1 MAINP
6 YAPPSSNIDGGLN
19 KETAPE
25 LWNPNAAANWCL
37 LFSVAFGAFL
47 HMKNWQA
54 LGEHKRAASAKV
66 WVIISAVVVVGF
78 VLITS
83 LFPENKGVGALLQML
98 TIAFLFAWYF
108 GSARAQAKFV
118 KERFGDSYPRK
129 GWGKPILIV
138 VGLIF
143 GAFIISGFIAAA
155 VIMISGG

>member
-37 LFSVAFGAFL
+37 LLSVAFGTFL

-54 LGEHKRAASAKV
+54 LGEHKRAASAKI
-66 WVIISAVVVVGF
+66 WVIISC
-78 VLITS
+78 VLLLVFALES
-83 LFPENKGVGALLQML
+83 AFFPENKGIGVLFQGLLFIL
-98 TIAFLFAWYF
+98 LLSWYF

-129 GWGKPILIV
+129 GWIKPIFI
-138 VGLIF
+138 GLITIF
-143 GAFIISGFIAAA
+143 GVFASAGFIAAVFA
-155 VIMISGG
+155 

>member
-54 LGEHKRAASAKV
+54 LGEPKRAASAKI
-66 WVIISAVVVVGF
+66 WVIISCVLLLGF
-78 VLITS
+78 ALVSAFFPDEKEIGLSYQGLFLIL
-83 LFPENKGVGALLQML
+83 LFS
-98 TIAFLFAWYF
+98 WYF

-118 KERFGDSYPRK
+118 KERFGESYTRK
-129 GWGKPILIV
+129 GWGKPILIGFGFMLGVFV
-138 VGLIF
+138 VTALV
-143 GAFIISGFIAAA
+143 AA
-155 VIMISGG
+155 VGVMVSGG